1 MTDFVNPHPLNPQ
14 KWTKESTIKN
24 NRIRKHVTN
33 LKNLPPPKKKNPFH
47 VDVINAWSL
56 SSFYATG
63 LFLHSP

>member
-33 LKNLPPPKKKNPFH
+33 LKNLPPQKKTPFH

-63 LFLHSP
+63 LFLHYS

>member
-1 MTDFVNPHPLNPQ
+1 MTDFVNSHHLNPQ

-24 NRIRKHVTN
+24 NRIRKFYN
-33 LKNLPPPKKKNPFH
+33 RIESPPPPKKNPFH
-47 VDVINAWSL
+47 MDAINAWSL